1 MSVRQSLYV
10 GPPTSAILFKKGL
23 KCSYEL
29 PEKENVIFLQVW
41 KLHDMYR
48 LSLFCGQYFDWDSAS
63 INWDSLKCQ
72 YIFFSSFYQRRK
84 ELESSF
90 ALLTEF
96 DRGTDLSSKT
106 LNIETA
112 YLSLIV
118 PYKIL
123 WQKLGTIWSAGT
135 AVVET
140 LGSRRLE
147 DGLDIISIIH
157 DFVDFG
163 DPAMFSR
170 RPFASLRVVKI
181 R

>member
-90 ALLTEF
+90 ARLTEF

-157 DFVDFG
+157 DFADFG